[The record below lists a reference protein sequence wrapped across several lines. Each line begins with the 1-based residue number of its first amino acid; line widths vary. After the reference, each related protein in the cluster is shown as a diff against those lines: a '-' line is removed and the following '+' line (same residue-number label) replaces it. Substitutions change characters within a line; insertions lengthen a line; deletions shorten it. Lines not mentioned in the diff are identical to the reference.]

1 MKQVFYYF
9 VCGLGWLVLGL
20 SAAVVSGCRGGD
32 EVPERHV
39 YVSEI
44 RSLNKL
50 VVGQM
55 TISKMASVDDLKLD
69 EADGMKQTASALISA
84 IKIGDRKAA
93 YSYDTYLQAFIDLS
107 DLDADDVVVDEDEKT
122 ITITLP
128 PVQTE
133 FRGRDMGIREEHY
146 RVTGLRSSINPDER
160 ARLKEK
166 MNAALKREVEQDA
179 TFREALKAKGEQKA
193 AKVIEKLVATD
204 GYSVNVKFKER

>member
-1 MKQVFYYF
+1 M
-9 VCGLGWLVLGL
+9 
-20 SAAVVSGCRGGD
+20 
-32 EVPERHV
+32 PERHV

>member
-9 VCGLGWLVLGL
+9 VCGLGWLGLGL

-166 MNAALKREVEQDA
+166 MNAALKREVEQDP

-193 AKVIEKLVATD
+193 ARVIEKLAATD